1 MPNVGALRG
10 QEADVPPVLAD
21 GVRGAAIGL
30 ELDEE
35 SLEGFPDSTNLDP
48 RADLNSRPLPRTI
61 GRHVHCY
68 VVHGILTEQERTLLF
83 LPREK

>member
-30 ELDEE
+30 ELMR
-35 SLEGFPDSTNLDP
+35 NLS
-48 RADLNSRPLPRTI
+48 RASPKARTWTQ
-61 GRHVHCY
+61 G
-68 VVHGILTEQERTLLF
+68 Q
-83 LPREK
+83 P